1 MKIKIKLII
10 IILKH
15 LLMLRP
21 DTFFLFQNHLFKQ
34 LALALNYHHK
44 ARYLEDIIKIL
55 PGKLNKQTKIKK
67 KPTITPCLKIMF
79 KL

>member
-21 DTFFLFQNHLFKQ
+21 DTFFLFQNHLFQQ
-34 LALALNYHHK
+34 LALALNNHHK

-55 PGKLNKQTKIKK
+55 PGKLNKQTKIKNYNS
-67 KPTITPCLKIMF
+67 LF
-79 KL
+79 KDHV